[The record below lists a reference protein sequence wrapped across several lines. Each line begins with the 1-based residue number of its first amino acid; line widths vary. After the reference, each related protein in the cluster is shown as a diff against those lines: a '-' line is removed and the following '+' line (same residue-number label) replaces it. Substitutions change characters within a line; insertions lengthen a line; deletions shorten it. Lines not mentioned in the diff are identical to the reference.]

1 MRKIVLN
8 LAISLDGYIADKD
21 GGFAWIKGH
30 DDSRQNTEK
39 KFDFDAFLRQTEVVV
54 MGSKAYEDC
63 PEEQLEVFKNKHIL
77 VATSRNLTGTDNIE
91 FVNGDICARVLDL
104 QNEGD
109 NIIWLYGGGGLTDA
123 FIKADIV
130 DEYIV
135 GIIPI
140 ILGEGIPL
148 FRENN
153 PTLELHLNECFV
165 EDGIPIFK
173 YTRR

>member
-1 MRKIVLN
+1 MKN
-8 LAISLDGYIADKD
+8 
-21 GGFAWIKGH
+21 
-30 DDSRQNTEK
+30 
-39 KFDFDAFLRQTEVVV
+39 
-54 MGSKAYEDC
+54 C
-63 PEEQLEVFKNKHIL
+63 PKEQLEVLKNKHIL

-91 FVNGDICARVLDL
+91 FVNGDICGRVLEL
-104 QNEGD
+104 QKEGK

-148 FRENN
+148 FRVNN
-153 PTLELHLNECFV
+153 PTLELHLDEYYV

-173 YTRR
+173 YTKR